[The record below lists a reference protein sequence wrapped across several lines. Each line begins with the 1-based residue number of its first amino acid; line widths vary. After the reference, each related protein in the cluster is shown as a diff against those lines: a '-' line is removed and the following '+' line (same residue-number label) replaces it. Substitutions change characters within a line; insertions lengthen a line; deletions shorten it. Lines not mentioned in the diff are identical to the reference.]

1 MSPTVREAILPSLNP
16 TETETVKYINALKDQ
31 VGGYPSPAPLGST
44 EFDQRVLRP
53 IADELAFER
62 ISIEDAATR
71 LVEEGKATVRA
82 G

>member
-1 MSPTVREAILPSLNP
+1 
-16 TETETVKYINALKDQ
+16 
-31 VGGYPSPAPLGST
+31 
-44 EFDQRVLRP
+44 VLRP